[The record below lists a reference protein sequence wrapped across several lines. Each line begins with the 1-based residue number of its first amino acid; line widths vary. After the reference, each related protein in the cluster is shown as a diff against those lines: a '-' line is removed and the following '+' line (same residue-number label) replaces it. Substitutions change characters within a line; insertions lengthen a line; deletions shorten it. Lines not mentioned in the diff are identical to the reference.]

1 MAANTRVAVGGRAG
15 CGRRTVSRALRA
27 AGVEV
32 VAPEVPHD
40 VDVYVLA
47 ETAKP
52 EDLAVLTAPLRP
64 CVAVLNKADLT
75 GFGGQGPVA
84 AAAERCRQ
92 LQDAIGSPVL
102 PLAGLAALA
111 ALDGSVLD
119 QSAMQALQTLTTE
132 PADLSCTDGFVTGE
146 HPVPAH
152 VRARLL
158 AGLDLFGIA
167 HAVRALRDGAD
178 RAGVMAALRHASAVD
193 GLLTAIHRLSAAAR
207 YRRLVSGL
215 AADSLGND
223 TVLAARMAAAIEVV
237 EADGMH
243 VDRTLTEQALLR
255 RARDWQRYSR
265 GPVSRLHQSC
275 GSDIVRGSLRLWE
288 RAGGVPEPPEPQGRR
303 HRTPEPQ
310 GRRHRALP

>member
-1 MAANTRVAVGGRAG
+1 MTGMAANPGAAHLRAATRVAVGGRPG
-15 CGRRTVSRALRA
+15 CGRRTVSRALSA

-32 VAPEVPHD
+32 VAPAESRD

-52 EDLAVLTAPLRP
+52 EDRAALAAPVRP

-84 AAAERCRQ
+84 AAAQRCRR
-92 LQDAIGSPVL
+92 LQDGIGSPLL

-111 ALDGSVLD
+111 ALDDSVVD
-119 QSAMQALQTLTTE
+119 QAAMQALQTLTGV

-146 HPVPAH
+146 HPVPPH
-152 VRARLL
+152 VRERLL

-178 RAGVMAALRHASAVD
+178 RAGVLVALRHASALD
-193 GLLTAIHRLSAAAR
+193 GLLTAIHRLSAPAR

-223 TVLAARMAAAIEVV
+223 AVVAARMAAAIEVV
-237 EADGMH
+237 EADGMR
-243 VDRTLTEQALLR
+243 VDRTLTAQALLR

-288 RAGGVPEPPEPQGRR
+288 RAGGVPEPFR
-303 HRTPEPQ
+303 
-310 GRRHRALP
+310 